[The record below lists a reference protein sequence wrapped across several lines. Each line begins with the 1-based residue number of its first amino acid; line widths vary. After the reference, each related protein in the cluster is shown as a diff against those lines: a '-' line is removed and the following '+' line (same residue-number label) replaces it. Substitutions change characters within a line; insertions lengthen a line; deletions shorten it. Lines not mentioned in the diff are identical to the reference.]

1 MVGFFRTPARLL
13 SIFTL
18 MLAPISA
25 MATPPATTKS
35 PAPANPFAIIAWAE
49 LSQHPLRASG
59 IGEAHIDM
67 RVHEN
72 EEDIT
77 VYGHKQRWDELP
89 APGTL
94 LGEGGWSEA
103 STPHDRPLLPP
114 TSCSGSSFRT
124 IGGQAATGE
133 DLIGYGAGRC

>member
-1 MVGFFRTPARLL
+1 MQKFLRKQARLL
-13 SIFTL
+13 AIVTL
-18 MLAPISA
+18 LLAHVPAIA
-25 MATPPATTKS
+25 APPATTKS
-35 PAPANPFAIIAWAE
+35 AAPANPFAIIAWAE
-49 LSQHPLRASG
+49 ISQHPLRASG

-67 RVHEN
+67 RVHES

-114 TSCSGSSFRT
+114 TSCSGSSYRT
-124 IGGQAATGE
+124 IGGQAATGQ